1 MNKGVILRTYIFNIL
16 FNSESRESFLGRKL
30 QHLNLLTKLG
40 PMTKTSLRRLSPKE
54 FDAALLKKLTE
65 EGRVFINLPREI
77 NRNAYAQEILD
88 YVQAIRDCASEPWR
102 DEIDALWQEIL
113 DNECLADFL
122 TMKRGVCAGHINRY
136 AVTNLVC
143 RMQNSGIYRKD
154 LSMLTL
160 HLKLEGVERKNKYY
174 TSCGNFPPSTE
185 ARQVLRKLF
194 SKV

>member
-1 MNKGVILRTYIFNIL
+1 MFYPEL
-16 FNSESRESFLGRKL
+16 RESPLERKFE
-30 QHLNLLTKLG
+30 HLNLLTKLG
-40 PMTKTSLRRLSPKE
+40 PMTKTSFRRLSPKE

-65 EGRVFINLPREI
+65 EGRVYINLPREI

-88 YVQAIRDCASEPWR
+88 YVQAIRDCASEPWC

-113 DNECLADFL
+113 DNECLVDFL

-143 RMQNSGIYRKD
+143 RMQSNGIYRKD

-174 TSCGNFPPSTE
+174 TSCGNFSLSTE

>member
-1 MNKGVILRTYIFNIL
+1 MVAST
-16 FNSESRESFLGRKL
+16 SKL
-30 QHLNLLTKLG
+30 KRLN
-40 PMTKTSLRRLSPKE
+40 PKE
-54 FDAALLKKLTE
+54 FDAALLEKLTR
-65 EGRVFINLPREI
+65 EGRVYINLPREI
-77 NRNAYAQEILD
+77 NRNAHAQEILD

-113 DNECLADFL
+113 DYDCLVDFL

-143 RMQNSGIYRKD
+143 RMQNRGIYRKD
-154 LSMLTL
+154 LPMLTL

-174 TSCGNFPPSTE
+174 TSCGNFSLSTE